1 MRFRLQ
7 RAVKTVSVETT
18 ITMNL
23 SRNLLNI
30 NLFVIDK
37 VIIELKLVLGI
48 PDV

>member
-1 MRFRLQ
+1 MSFRPF
-7 RAVKTVSVETT
+7 SGTT